1 MGQDRNSNVKTCQD
15 LCIEMYAYAVWGVL
29 LMTHFIRRH
38 KGKNVEELGYVILPS
53 MHTHT
58 HRALGFISSTII
70 VTSLIMKGN

>member
-1 MGQDRNSNVKTCQD
+1 
-15 LCIEMYAYAVWGVL
+15 MYAYAVWGVL

-58 HRALGFISSTII
+58 HTEHSVLSVQQLLSPA
-70 VTSLIMKGN
+70 